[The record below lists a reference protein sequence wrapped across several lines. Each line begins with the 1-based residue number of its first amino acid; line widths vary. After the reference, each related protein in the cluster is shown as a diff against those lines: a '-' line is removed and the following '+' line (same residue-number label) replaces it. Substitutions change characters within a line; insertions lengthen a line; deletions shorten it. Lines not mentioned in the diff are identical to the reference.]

1 MSSTAIKK
9 HESQP
14 SGASH
19 GSIQIHVGREAVNN
33 ASRQTSVTIN
43 KMTDQ
48 IARQIAVEVEK
59 KQR

>member
-1 MSSTAIKK
+1 MAFAVKK
-9 HESQP
+9 PEPQSQAP
-14 SGASH
+14 QGV
-19 GSIQIHVGREAVNN
+19 QIHVGRDAVNN
-33 ASRQTSVTIN
+33 ASRQTSITIN